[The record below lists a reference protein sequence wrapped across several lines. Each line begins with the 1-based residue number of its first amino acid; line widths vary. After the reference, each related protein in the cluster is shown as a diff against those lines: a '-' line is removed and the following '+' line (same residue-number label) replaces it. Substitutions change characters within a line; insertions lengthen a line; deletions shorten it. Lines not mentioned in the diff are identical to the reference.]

1 VSDQQRV
8 ARDPDDL
15 AAALR
20 DAGAALAAAAAGL
33 PPRVVPPG
41 QLDRLRRQYI
51 AVCTAAK
58 VPGADQAACRR
69 RLDDL
74 MAALDC
80 ITGGKSGN
88 KD

>member
-20 DAGAALAAAAAGL
+20 DAGAALAAAAGL

-69 RLDDL
+69 RLDGL

-80 ITGGKSGN
+80 ITDGKSGN